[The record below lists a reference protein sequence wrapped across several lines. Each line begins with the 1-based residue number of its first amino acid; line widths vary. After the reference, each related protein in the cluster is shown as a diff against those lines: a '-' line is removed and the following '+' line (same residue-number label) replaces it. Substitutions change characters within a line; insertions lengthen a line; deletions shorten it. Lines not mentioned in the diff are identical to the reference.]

1 MNGISL
7 AGRRVLVTQAED
19 FMGPALCAA
28 FAAAGAELIADR
40 SAPRQPGSGRA
51 VIESAGH
58 IDALVLN
65 LAIPAPSTP
74 AHQVSDDEWEAAFAA
89 LVHPMR
95 EMVAAVLPQMIER
108 KAGKIVLMGSASALR
123 GMARRSSYAAARGA
137 QMAYI
142 QAVGV
147 EAAAHG
153 IQVNAIAQNFV
164 DNPTYFPPEVQATQ
178 AFKDRLKWQ
187 VPLGRLVTAEEDA
200 GFAVY
205 LCSEAANCFVG
216 QVFPVCGGWVS
227 R

>member
-7 AGRRVLVTQAED
+7 VGRRVLVTQAED

-74 AHQVSDDEWEAAFAA
+74 AHKVSDDEWEAAFAA

-95 EMVAAVLPQMIER
+95 EMVAAVLPQMIDR

-137 QMAYI
+137 QLAYI

-164 DNPTYFPPEVQATQ
+164 DNPTYFPPEVQANPRFQ
-178 AFKDRLKWQ
+178 ERLQ
-187 VPLGRLVTAEEDA
+187 REVPLGRLVGAREDA
-200 GFAVY
+200 AFAAY
-205 LCSEAANCFVG
+205 LSSAAADCFVG
-216 QVFPVCGGWVS
+216 QVFPVCGGWVG

>member
-1 MNGISL
+1 M
-7 AGRRVLVTQAED
+7 
-19 FMGPALCAA
+19 
-28 FAAAGAELIADR
+28 
-40 SAPRQPGSGRA
+40 
-51 VIESAGH
+51 
-58 IDALVLN
+58 
-65 LAIPAPSTP
+65 
-74 AHQVSDDEWEAAFAA
+74 SDDEWEAAFAA

-137 QMAYI
+137 QLAYI

-164 DNPTYFPPEVQATQ
+164 ENPTYFPPEVQATQ

>member
-7 AGRRVLVTQAED
+7 VGRRVLVTQAED

-123 GMARRSSYAAARGA
+123 GMARRSSYAACSSRRGERRRRAARRLMCTTRVWWAATATSTGA
-137 QMAYI
+137 RTR
-142 QAVGV
+142 GV
-147 EAAAHG
+147 WRCA
-153 IQVNAIAQNFV
+153 
-164 DNPTYFPPEVQATQ
+164 
-178 AFKDRLKWQ
+178 
-187 VPLGRLVTAEEDA
+187 
-200 GFAVY
+200 
-205 LCSEAANCFVG
+205 
-216 QVFPVCGGWVS
+216 
-227 R
+227 

>member
-7 AGRRVLVTQAED
+7 VGRRVLVTQAED

-137 QMAYI
+137 QLAYI
-142 QAVGV
+142 QAGGRGCRARHPGECHRAELRGEPHLLPARGPGHAGV
-147 EAAAHG
+147 QGSLEVAGAAGSAGHG
-153 IQVNAIAQNFV
+153 
-164 DNPTYFPPEVQATQ
+164 
-178 AFKDRLKWQ
+178 
-187 VPLGRLVTAEEDA
+187 
-200 GFAVY
+200 
-205 LCSEAANCFVG
+205 
-216 QVFPVCGGWVS
+216 
-227 R
+227 

>member
-7 AGRRVLVTQAED
+7 VGRRVLVTQAED

-51 VIESAGH
+51 VIESAAH

-74 AHQVSDDEWEAAFAA
+74 AHQVSDDEWEATFAA

-108 KAGKIVLMGSASALR
+108 KAGKIVLIGSASALR

-137 QMAYI
+137 QLAYM
-142 QAVGV
+142 QSVAL
-147 EAAAHG
+147 ELAPQG
-153 IQVNAIAQNFV
+153 IQFNAIAQNFV
-164 DNPTYFPPEVQATQ
+164 ENPTYFPPAVQANPRFQ
-178 AFKDRLKWQ
+178 DRLQ
-187 VPLGRLVTAEEDA
+187 REVPLGRLVGAEEDA
-200 GFAVY
+200 LFAAY
-205 LCSEAANCFVG
+205 LCSPAAACFVG
-216 QVFPVCGGWVS
+216 QVFPVSGGWALK
-227 R
+227 